1 MQPITVPFDAEAIKS
16 QPGQLWDPVRK
27 LWVAH
32 TPEEWVRQLWLQ
44 YWIAQGVPAN
54 RMQVEKG
61 LQVHGQP
68 RRTDV
73 VVFDQ
78 AFRPWLLLECKAP
91 SVQVKQ
97 SVFDQI
103 ARYNLTLQVPYLVVS
118 NGHFTFAAHIDHQA
132 GSYDML
138 TALPSIEIQ

>member
-1 MQPITVPFDAEAIKS
+1 MQPIAVTFNPDLVKVRDH
-16 QPGQLWDPVRK
+16 QLWDPVRK
-27 LWVAH
+27 QWVAH

-44 YWIAQGVPAN
+44 YWIGAGIPAS

-61 LQVHGQP
+61 LHVHGQP

-78 AFRPWLLLECKAP
+78 AFQPWLLLECKAP
-91 SVQVKQ
+91 TVQLKQ

-132 GSYDML
+132 GTYHML
-138 TALPSIEIQ
+138 PALPSIGRP